1 MAKAKSEYTV
11 VARRYRPQQFDDLL
25 GQEAVA
31 QALRNAL
38 TSDRVAHAYLFAG
51 PRGVGKT
58 SAARILA
65 KALNCVKGATPTPC
79 DKCTSCLAIAEGDD
93 IDVREIDGASNR
105 QIDDIRGIRQDVAT
119 RPTRGRYKIYIID
132 EVHMLTR
139 DAFNALLKTLEEPP
153 PHVKFIFATTEVQK
167 VPLTII
173 SRCQRFDFA
182 SIGAENIAEQL
193 KTIVK
198 TEKRAAEDEALE
210 IIARR
215 AGGSMRDAQSLLEQL
230 LAFSGDKLTAKSIEH
245 LLGIAGPEVVM
256 ALSESIVGRD
266 AKTAIEQLGAFVQSG
281 HQPAELLDQLIEHWR
296 DLMLVA
302 AAGESA
308 SDLNTPSRFRE
319 TLSRQSATLGLDT
332 IMAGLDIL
340 VLTKN
345 RLRGSGHILTLL
357 QMALIRLCRLEDLA
371 PLSQLAL
378 WLSQPGAAALPA
390 SGSSSGSRLAAGN
403 SGRLPILPPEAK
415 KNSENNAKTSELT
428 PETLPEIWSEVISQ
442 MGLMLGGQLQ
452 RIGLPAIIGPNSL
465 VLSFGPDYNAAYE
478 HCSSGANLQRLESFV
493 RSRTGKP
500 WTVKLEKTGVPV
512 NGTAAKVG
520 SNGHASIVKARP
532 QDVMQ
537 EFPILQRAIEV
548 FEALPMF
555 VDSGFGSAP
564 PKGSATNSPPAPDN
578 EDREA

>member
-65 KALNCVKGATPTPC
+65 KSLNCVKGPTPTPC

-182 SIGAENIAEQL
+182 SIGAENITEQL

-230 LAFSGDKLTAKSIEH
+230 LAFSGDKLMAKSVEH
-245 LLGIAGPEVVM
+245 LLGIAGPEAVVE
-256 ALSESIVGRD
+256 LSEAVVGRN
-266 AKTAIEQLGAFVQSG
+266 AKSAIEQLGVFVQGG

-296 DLMLVA
+296 DLMLVGC
-302 AAGESA
+302 AGEDA
-308 SDLNTPSRFRE
+308 KDLNTPTRFRE
-319 TLSRQSATLGLDT
+319 VLQRQSATLGLDT

-340 VLTKN
+340 VATKN
-345 RLRGSGHILTLL
+345 RLRGSGHI
-357 QMALIRLCRLEDLA
+357 
-371 PLSQLAL
+371 
-378 WLSQPGAAALPA
+378 
-390 SGSSSGSRLAAGN
+390 
-403 SGRLPILPPEAK
+403 
-415 KNSENNAKTSELT
+415 
-428 PETLPEIWSEVISQ
+428 
-442 MGLMLGGQLQ
+442 
-452 RIGLPAIIGPNSL
+452 
-465 VLSFGPDYNAAYE
+465 
-478 HCSSGANLQRLESFV
+478 
-493 RSRTGKP
+493 
-500 WTVKLEKTGVPV
+500 
-512 NGTAAKVG
+512 
-520 SNGHASIVKARP
+520 
-532 QDVMQ
+532 
-537 EFPILQRAIEV
+537 
-548 FEALPMF
+548 
-555 VDSGFGSAP
+555 
-564 PKGSATNSPPAPDN
+564 
-578 EDREA
+578 